1 MLTELGESIDEHS
14 ENFNRELE
22 NTTKTQSKIKNSVT
36 GENKQ
41 KKGWCNLI
49 AKSNSP
55 EYH

>member
-36 GENKQ
+36 GENKPRL
-41 KKGWCNLI
+41 WI
-49 AKSNSP
+49 
-55 EYH
+55 EDEV